1 MQKVT
6 RRPHVPT
13 SARYVPTVD
22 WATKTFSEDTPKGKL
37 HLVIR
42 DLQAEVLDR
51 REEQRKIEKFMKQ
64 LHGTMM
70 NSGVY
75 TVDMAA
81 KLTTIKNTKPKDA
94 STLTKPT
101 VLGRIRLL
109 TKSPDVI
116 SAMPVEAAAGPG
128 PDDAAGPADA
138 TCHVPLARPPRR

>member
-1 MQKVT
+1 M
-6 RRPHVPT
+6 
-13 SARYVPTVD
+13 D
-22 WATKTFSEDTPKGKL
+22 WATRTFSYDMTKFKL
-37 HLVIR
+37 MTAIL
-42 DLQAEVLDR
+42 DLQQEVLDR
-51 REEQRKIEKFMKQ
+51 REEQKQIEKFMMK

-81 KLTTIKNTKPKDA
+81 KLTTIKKKKKTHTTKDA
-94 STLTKPT
+94 STHTKPT

-116 SAMPVEAAAGPG
+116 PAMPVEAAAGPG

-138 TCHVPLARPPRR
+138 T

>member
-1 MQKVT
+1 M
-6 RRPHVPT
+6 
-13 SARYVPTVD
+13 D
-22 WATKTFSEDTPKGKL
+22 WATRTFSYDMTKFKL
-37 HLVIR
+37 MTAIL
-42 DLQAEVLDR
+42 DLQQEVLDR
-51 REEQRKIEKFMKQ
+51 REEQKQVEKFMMK

-81 KLTTIKNTKPKDA
+81 KLTTIKNKKPKDA